1 MITECIAAT
10 ANWTE
15 RTVRMKFA
23 LGGLMLFPVYFRAAV
38 YTGMPL
44 DLPADPDCRPPN
56 PAPVSR
62 DIRADLINS
71 HPVASHIPRISF
83 HRGSIR
89 YSASQY
95 RRFQISLEGTFD
107 DYMARYSHARRNK
120 LQRMVRRWAR
130 HCGGRI
136 DWREYKRP
144 REMAEFH
151 RLAREISHR
160 TYQEK
165 LCDAGM
171 PDGEEFVEQLRERA
185 QNDEVR
191 GYILF
196 HGEKPVSFQYCSVWQ
211 DLLTG
216 ERQGYDPDY
225 RALTPGHVL
234 FLLTL
239 EHNFASHE
247 FRCFDLGR
255 GEFEYKE
262 VFATGYV
269 RCADIYYFRPSL
281 QNAALVLAHTALDCF
296 WRAAAWV
303 LDGLRLRKPLR
314 RMVRIYYG
322 SSCAQ

>member
-1 MITECIAAT
+1 MMTECFAT
-10 ANWTE
+10 PSWTE

-38 YTGMPL
+38 YTGTPL
-44 DLPADPDCRPPN
+44 DLPADPDSRPPKFLP
-56 PAPVSR
+56 PAANLH
-62 DIRADLINS
+62 ADLINS
-71 HPVASHIPRISF
+71 HPVPRKISRIALC
-83 HRGSIR
+83 HGYIR
-89 YSASQY
+89 YTASQY
-95 RRFQISLEGTFD
+95 RRFQIKLEGTFQA
-107 DYMARYSHARRNK
+107 YMARFSHARRNK
-120 LQRMVRRWAR
+120 LQRIVRRWAR
-130 HCGGRI
+130 HCGGQI

-144 REMAEFH
+144 GEMAEFH
-151 RLAREISHR
+151 RLAREISHK

-171 PDGEEFVEQLRERA
+171 PDGEAFVEELRQRA
-185 QNDEVR
+185 ENDEVR
-191 GYILF
+191 GYVLF
-196 HGEKPVSFQYCSVWQ
+196 HGGKPVSFQYCSVWQ

-239 EHNFASHE
+239 EHNFATHE

-255 GEFEYKE
+255 GEFDYKE
-262 VFATGYV
+262 MFATGYV

-281 QNAALVLAHTALDCF
+281 ANAALVLAHTALDCS
-296 WRAAAWV
+296 WRAAACV
-303 LDGLRLRKPLR
+303 LNGLGLRKPLR

-322 SSCAQ
+322 SARA

>member
-10 ANWTE
+10 PNWTE

-38 YTGMPL
+38 YTGTPL
-44 DLPADPDCRPPN
+44 DLPADPDSRPPK
-56 PAPVSR
+56 PASASR

-71 HPVASHIPRISF
+71 HPVARHIPRISF
-83 HRGSIR
+83 RRGSIR

-95 RRFQISLEGTFD
+95 RRFQIGLEGTFE
-107 DYMARYSHARRNK
+107 DYMARFSHARRNK

-144 REMAEFH
+144 GEMAEFH

-171 PDGEEFVEQLRERA
+171 PDGEEFVAELRERA

-196 HGEKPVSFQYCSVWQ
+196 DGDKPVSFQYCSVWQ

-255 GEFEYKE
+255 GEFDYKE
-262 VFATGYV
+262 TFSTGYV

-281 QNAALVLAHTALDCF
+281 ANAALVLAHTALDCS

-303 LDGLRLRKPLR
+303 LNGLRLRKPLR

-322 SSCAQ
+322 SSRE